1 MPDRTASFK
10 NLSMEGSSREKDQ
23 TRRWWTGNVG
33 TCLALKN
40 FVFLSVCARARAW
53 FSEFLE
59 TFLYISSARQGFG
72 LKYSSYLSYS
82 NLHFFA
88 YIFDR
93 RDLHRG
99 GGGGGGDNIVHWSN
113 QNRGWG
119 TSPPSLWYYK
129 WPSVIVLY
137 SPNRDFVHFH
147 GSRMSYK
154 YAGRSPLKVKNSK
167 LYQI

>member
-1 MPDRTASFK
+1 M
-10 NLSMEGSSREKDQ
+10 GI
-23 TRRWWTGNVG
+23 
-33 TCLALKN
+33 CLALKN
-40 FVFLSVCARARAW
+40 FVFLSVW
-53 FSEFLE
+53 VVVWVF
-59 TFLYISSARQGFG
+59 YIFHPLDKDLVKGI

-82 NLHFFA
+82 NLHFF
-88 YIFDR
+88 DR
-93 RDLHRG
+93 RDLHR
-99 GGGGGGDNIVHWSN
+99 GGGDNIVHWSN